1 MATPLHATGMMVVVP
16 VLVFSD
22 NCHRQDLSL
31 ALGWPESPTAVL
43 DSPGDAA
50 IMPTRSKSPAAVSA
64 TSSKTIQLLRK
75 RLRQLLHVTLVL
87 AIGLALAAT
96 ALAIWCLTSLNGLP
110 DIGGPFDVA
119 AFRDFSILEDRNAF
133 VFFGR
138 ANEKRSSFPLWVDGE
153 ASSATAAWSESDPK
167 VRAWVEPDRPVTRWA
182 RYLGAG
188 YPPPGRRARAHRP
201 SLERRSPS
209 R

>member
-43 DSPGDAA
+43 DSPGDVA

-96 ALAIWCLTSLNGLP
+96 ALAIWCLTSLNGS
-110 DIGGPFDVA
+110 
-119 AFRDFSILEDRNAF
+119 RHR
-133 VFFGR
+133 
-138 ANEKRSSFPLWVDGE
+138 
-153 ASSATAAWSESDPK
+153 
-167 VRAWVEPDRPVTRWA
+167 RPVRCCGIPRLQHPRGQERIRLLRA
-182 RYLGAG
+182 GERGA
-188 YPPPGRRARAHRP
+188 
-201 SLERRSPS
+201 
-209 R
+209 